1 MNYVTPHPTSTV
13 YSLGILK
20 ARWDSSNGYKHFD
33 GNVMFFAIVDIVAI
47 KELSPPD
54 QLSPLL
60 MAGDPKKVIESP
72 DHQVNA
78 NLKFQR

>member
-1 MNYVTPHPTSTV
+1 
-13 YSLGILK
+13 
-20 ARWDSSNGYKHFD
+20 
-33 GNVMFFAIVDIVAI
+33 MFFAIVDIGAA
-47 KELSPPD
+47 KELLPLD

-60 MAGDPKKVIESP
+60 MAGDSKKVIESP

>member
-1 MNYVTPHPTSTV
+1 
-13 YSLGILK
+13 
-20 ARWDSSNGYKHFD
+20 
-33 GNVMFFAIVDIVAI
+33 MFFAIVDIVAT

-72 DHQVNA
+72 DHQVNV